1 MHDWFILV
9 YFLMSSLFFSML
21 SHFLSCASLHS
32 FHLTLACTVSHV
44 PFLTQVLKLCLFCVL
59 SCACSHLFVHS
70 LPHTCFLA
78 HSLSLTHTCFLA
90 HSLSLTRGFIHSL
103 TCSFVLVP
111 LCSYSLMLTLS
122 LMLPLFLLCSHSIPF
137 AQSLSL
143 LLTSSGL
150 PRFSLLN
157 SYPPAFFLL
166 TSYHS
171 LCLSL

>member
-32 FHLTLACTVSHV
+32 FHLTLDCTVSHV

-70 LPHTCFLA
+70 LP
-78 HSLSLTHTCFLA
+78 HTCFLA